1 MRTLTALFLAAALAP
16 SLVVAAPKA
25 PDAPSI
31 VAEQYR
37 RVEGG
42 RAVQVGIAQTEI
54 ETSIDVGRV
63 AAASGGDLI
72 GALIVSG
79 MDDKRQR
86 LSDSANARAEA
97 AVAPLRDTLA
107 GFDVDALALAATTSG
122 LSAIDWFQPQGVT
135 VSKEVS
141 PAGRSAFAFAATT
154 PQVAF
159 VNWRYSLSP
168 DFTQIRVTAEIML
181 QHRTVKGK
189 GTTAASPLFYRQT
202 VTSIV
207 QLGKRSYGAG
217 ENVALWNANRADLA
231 KTALKVGFAEVERLI
246 PYTLGLGLADVKA
259 FTAKDREKGF
269 GGGFYGP
276 LVARDADNPDNL
288 LIWTKDGLVHIRTL
302 PAA

>member
-1 MRTLTALFLAAALAP
+1 MRTLTALFLAATLAP
-16 SLVVAAPKA
+16 SLAVAAPKA
-25 PDAPSI
+25 PDAPSV

-63 AAASGGDLI
+63 AAATGGDLI

-107 GFDVDALALAATTSG
+107 GFDVDALALAATTSA
-122 LSAIDWFQPQGVT
+122 LSATDWFQPQGVT
-135 VSKEVS
+135 LSKEIS

-159 VNWRYSLSP
+159 VTWRYSLSP

-181 QHRTVKGK
+181 QHRTKGK
-189 GTTAASPLFYRQT
+189 GSTAASPLFYRQT

-207 QLGKRSYGAG
+207 QLGKRSYEPR
-217 ENVALWNANRADLA
+217 ENVALWSANQADLA
-231 KTALKVGFAEVERLI
+231 KAALEAGFAENGRLI
-246 PYTLGLGLADVKA
+246 PYALGLGAADVKA

-288 LIWTKDGLVHIRTL
+288 LIWTKDGLIHIRTL